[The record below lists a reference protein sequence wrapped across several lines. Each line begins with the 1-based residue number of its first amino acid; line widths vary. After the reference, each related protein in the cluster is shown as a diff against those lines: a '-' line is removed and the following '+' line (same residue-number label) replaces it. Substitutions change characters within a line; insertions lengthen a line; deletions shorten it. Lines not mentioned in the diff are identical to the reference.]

1 MLHCYIPAWTVFCV
15 LTGVAAVSPLVA
27 LLIMSGSMEV
37 SPPGGAQQ
45 GLHTNRSLLCC
56 NPLLPAP
63 HCLTSRSRV
72 PGVSRPSCQDSRGRE
87 SYCAVPCLPLIG
99 PPAIVPVVVQSSH
112 WLPSHCLPS
121 PALRATHSVL
131 PRLLVLLVLLVYW
144 STRLICVDGEGRRS
158 VAAPAGWRLLECL

>member
-72 PGVSRPSCQDSRGRE
+72 PGVSRPVTSRQPRE
-87 SYCAVPCLPLIG
+87 RATVQCPACLSLVRPLLFLLLSG
-99 PPAIVPVVVQSSH
+99 PPIGCRAIVSPPPPSAPLTQSCPVY
-112 WLPSHCLPS
+112 WF
-121 PALRATHSVL
+121 
-131 PRLLVLLVLLVYW
+131 YW
-144 STRLICVDGEGRRS
+144 STRMICVDGEGRRS